1 MQRKNTRMKNTRKGE
16 ENYTVKLNCHRRGG
30 KCYFGALRCQVFQLE
45 LQDKIYMDAPQG
57 GAGVT
62 LGVPIDFSW

>member
-1 MQRKNTRMKNTRKGE
+1 MLSSKIVTE
-16 ENYTVKLNCHRRGG
+16 EAESATLVVCDVKCWGTI
-30 KCYFGALRCQVFQLE
+30 YEFQLE